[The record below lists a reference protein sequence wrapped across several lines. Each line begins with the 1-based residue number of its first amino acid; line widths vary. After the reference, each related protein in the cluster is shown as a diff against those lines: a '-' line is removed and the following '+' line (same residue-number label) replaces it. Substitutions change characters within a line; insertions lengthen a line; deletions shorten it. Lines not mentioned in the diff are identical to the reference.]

1 MNNDVL
7 KESLKKLQA
16 LHAVSELEGVQILV
30 QHTKSAVATI
40 VLTLAG
46 SYFEKSEQELRA
58 LCATLKANLELYQL
72 ITGCEDEIK
81 AIESALQP

>member
-81 AIESALQP
+81 SIESALQP